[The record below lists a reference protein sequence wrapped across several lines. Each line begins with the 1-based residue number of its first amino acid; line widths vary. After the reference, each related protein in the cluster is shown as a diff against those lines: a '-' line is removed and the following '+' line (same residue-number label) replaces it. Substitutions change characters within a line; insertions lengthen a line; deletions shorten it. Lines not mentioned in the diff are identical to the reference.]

1 MLRKL
6 VPQTVVGQ
14 LMVMLAMVLLIAQI
28 INLALLVG
36 EQRIQ
41 ARSNTYNQAIEH
53 SVRLMAQLPEEIPAD
68 LPASLARVRGG
79 PQGAFFISKVNRAQ
93 ISAEAKPLPRYNQK
107 FQDRLREEGI
117 TALQTSVSFLADGPK
132 GPKGEARRGPHR
144 KSGDKRP
151 PPPRGERRRP
161 PPQDGIFHPRNR
173 PRPPGPSF
181 GGPELGEPGQGGLQE
196 IRLSA
201 EIEPG
206 IWFNAFMPHSPT
218 ESLTSRIILATLLML
233 GLTLL
238 AAWVFAR
245 RISRPL
251 SDFTRAAE
259 RLGRGDVSEDLE
271 ATGPADI
278 RQAATAFNTMQTR
291 LTRTL
296 DTQRTMLRA
305 VGHDLRTPLTSLRIR
320 AENIPAEL
328 DRDKF
333 ISTIN
338 DMTVMTEEILSW
350 AKDASG
356 TEELAAVNLEAL
368 LASVTDDYQDQGR
381 DVSLKDFAS
390 ITIKIRRSSLKRA
403 LQNLINNALQY
414 GRCARLS
421 VEHKKGRILIHIDDE
436 GPGVA
441 EAKLAEIM
449 KPFMRLETSRS
460 KETGGTGLGLSIAE
474 SIAQIHGGQIILS
487 NRAPQGLRATI
498 SLPI

>member
-6 VPQTVVGQ
+6 IPRTVVGQ
-14 LMVMLAMVLLIAQI
+14 LMAMLAVVLLIAQI

-41 ARSNTYNQAIEH
+41 ARSNAYNEAIEH
-53 SVRLMAQLPEEIPAD
+53 SVRSIAQLPGE
-68 LPASLARVRGG
+68 LPAELPAQLARTRGG
-79 PQGAFFISKVNRAQ
+79 PPGAVFLSKTNRAQ
-93 ISAEAKPLPRYNQK
+93 QEEDAKPLPRYNQK
-107 FQDRLREEGI
+107 FQARLKEEGI
-117 TALQTSVSFLADGPK
+117 TALQTSVTFLADGPK
-132 GPKGEARRGPHR
+132 APPKRPMGEAPQRENRFA
-144 KSGDKRP
+144 GDNRP
-151 PPPRGERRRP
+151 PPPRGERRRRP
-161 PPQDGIFHPRNR
+161 PPQDGLFHPDRAPLR
-173 PRPPGPSF
+173 
-181 GGPELGEPGQGGLQE
+181 GGPGLGGPPQNGLQE

-201 EIEPG
+201 EIQPG
-206 IWFNAFMPHSPT
+206 IWFNAMMPHSRT
-218 ESLTSRIILATLLML
+218 ESLTSRIILATSLLL

-251 SDFTRAAE
+251 FDFTRAAE
-259 RLGRGDVSEDLE
+259 RLGRGDVSERLE
-271 ATGPADI
+271 ETGPMDI

-296 DTQRTMLRA
+296 ETQRTMLRA

-320 AENIPAEL
+320 AENIPEEL

-333 ISTIN
+333 IATIN

-390 ITIKIRRSSLKRA
+390 VTIRIRRSSLKRA

-421 VEHKKGRILIHIDDE
+421 VEHKKGRVLIHIDDE

-441 EAKLAEIM
+441 EAKLADIM
-449 KPFMRLETSRS
+449 KPFMRLETSRN

-474 SIAQIHGGQIILS
+474 SIAQIHGGQILLS
-487 NRAPQGLRATI
+487 NRTPHGLRATI

>member
-1 MLRKL
+1 MLRKI
-6 VPQTVVGQ
+6 VPHTVVGQ
-14 LMVMLAMVLLIAQI
+14 LMAMLVIVLLIAQI

-41 ARSNTYNQAIEH
+41 ARSKAYNEAIDH
-53 SVRLMAQLPEEIPAD
+53 SVRLIAQLPEP
-68 LPASLARVRGG
+68 LPAELPAQLPRARGG
-79 PQGAFFISKVNRAQ
+79 PQGAFFLSRINRAQ
-93 ISAEAKPLPRYNQK
+93 QEEDAASLSRYNQR
-107 FQDRLREEGI
+107 FQARLKEQGLMP
-117 TALQTSVSFLADGPK
+117 LQTSVTFLADGPK
-132 GPKGEARRGPHR
+132 KRPRRADR
-144 KSGDKRP
+144 SAKDQRP
-151 PPPRGERRRP
+151 PPPRGEGRPRSRPEGRP
-161 PPQDGIFHPRNR
+161 PPRDGLFHPNR
-173 PRPPGPSF
+173 APVRGGPGP
-181 GGPELGEPGQGGLQE
+181 GGPSQEGLQE

-206 IWFNAFMPHSPT
+206 IWFNALMPHTPT
-218 ESLTSRIILATLLML
+218 ESFTGRIILATSLLL

-238 AAWVFAR
+238 AAWAFAR

-251 SDFTRAAE
+251 SEFTRAAE
-259 RLGRGDVSEDLE
+259 QLGRGDVSERLAE
-271 ATGPADI
+271 TGPIDI
-278 RQAATAFNTMQTR
+278 SQAAKAFNTMQTR

-296 DTQRTMLRA
+296 ETQRTMLRA

-320 AENIPAEL
+320 AENIPEEL

-333 ISTIN
+333 IATLD

-356 TEELAAVNLEAL
+356 TEEIAAVNLEAM

-381 DVSLKDFAS
+381 DVNLKDFKS
-390 ITIKIRRSSLKRA
+390 VTVKIRRTSIKRA

-421 VEHKKGRILIHIDDE
+421 VEHKNGRVMIHVDDD
-436 GPGVA
+436 GPGVP
-441 EAKLAEIM
+441 EAKLGDIV

-474 SIAQIHGGQIILS
+474 SIAQIHGGQLLLS
-487 NRAPQGLRATI
+487 NRSPHGLRATL
-498 SLPI
+498 SLPL